1 MHCERRAEC
10 VIVRSASTLSRRQF
24 PEELVRPFLGE
35 TRVIIENSK
44 RGIVSRDLYSMFVL
58 KGVSETVENL
68 GNLGREPLEGR
79 NTVNLAFYGI
89 AYIMANWRD
98 ALAKSRIIYRD
109 YEQCN
114 K

>member
-1 MHCERRAEC
+1 
-10 VIVRSASTLSRRQF
+10 
-24 PEELVRPFLGE
+24 
-35 TRVIIENSK
+35 
-44 RGIVSRDLYSMFVL
+44 MFVL